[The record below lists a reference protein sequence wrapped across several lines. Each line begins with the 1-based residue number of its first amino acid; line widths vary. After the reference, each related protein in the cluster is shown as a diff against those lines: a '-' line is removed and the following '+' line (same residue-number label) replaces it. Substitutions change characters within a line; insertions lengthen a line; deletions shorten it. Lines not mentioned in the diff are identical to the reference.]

1 LAGNNH
7 QPMKHD
13 PYFKYLA
20 AVILVGVLLALA
32 DSTANDAPS
41 GPASLVTASTPGRV
55 PARS

>member
-1 LAGNNH
+1 
-7 QPMKHD
+7 MKHD